1 MLRCFDIV
9 FYVKGKGSITVVF
22 RDRGSSVGFF
32 FFHRKHQNLRFSH
45 SLSLSDRFV
54 CFSQDDLEDGLFNLQ
69 WELLCLH
76 VVGSKQ
82 QLLYATAT
90 AGKTVETAPW
100 PKLLL
105 LCAMNL
111 PLATCLS
118 AQTNS
123 DWLRC
128 VVNLS
133 LQHYNCLQTF
143 ASLSENDW
151 RLQLS
156 CNWK

>member
-1 MLRCFDIV
+1 MLRYFDIV

-22 RDRGSSVGFF
+22 RHCGSSVGFL
-32 FFHRKHQNLRFSH
+32 FHRKHQNLRFS
-45 SLSLSDRFV
+45 LSDRFI

-100 PKLLL
+100 PTLLL

-111 PLATCLS
+111 PRAYQHRLTQTDCNVLSICLYNI
-118 AQTNS
+118 TTVCKPLPVY
-123 DWLRC
+123 LRMIGDF
-128 VVNLS
+128 
-133 LQHYNCLQTF
+133 NCLAIESSRQ
-143 ASLSENDW
+143 
-151 RLQLS
+151 
-156 CNWK
+156 